1 MLLHEDYPHTV
12 PTRAWLRWKE
22 NYFWVFMDPERDI
35 CCLAH
40 CTAEPTYDRAFMS
53 FVVLHKGQKLI
64 AGKEVPLPSPFEHQK
79 ILKYGGLTLNFLKPQ
94 AEFRIEYEDEHVSAV
109 LNFSRRMHLFDF
121 QACADVNPDWFS
133 VSENTAFERN
143 SFRHQGQ
150 CMNAT
155 GNVSFKSG
163 EWAGTSIDVDGS
175 GYRDHSWGMRN
186 DHMTLD
192 HNWSF
197 FNFPTKGFHLFRV
210 RNILRPGSMT
220 AEGYIALP
228 EGNEAIRTLEIENVG
243 EGPEGMPDKVIF
255 RTTTFS
261 NEPFTLVADVGGAFA
276 RLPLQ
281 SQKPGAQTYLN
292 VENMCHVRCEATGEE
307 GLANVEIGKLLAPE

>member
-1 MLLHEDYPHTV
+1 MLLHEDLPHTV

-40 CTAEPTYDRAFMS
+40 CTAEPTFDRAFAS
-53 FVVLHKGQKLI
+53 FTVLHKGEKI
-64 AGKEVPLPSPFEHQK
+64 ISGKEVPMPSPFEHAK
-79 ILKYGGLTLNFLKPQ
+79 VLKYGNLTLNFVKPQ
-94 AEFRIEYEDEHVSAV
+94 AEFVVEYEDENVAAK
-109 LNFSRRMHLFDF
+109 LTFTRRMHLFDF

-155 GNVSFKSG
+155 GNVTFKSG
-163 EWAGTSIDVDGS
+163 TFAGESIDVDGS

-186 DHMTLD
+186 DQMTLN

-197 FNFPTKGFHLFRV
+197 LNFREMGFHLFTV
-210 RNILRPGSMT
+210 RNVIRPESKT
-220 AEGYIALP
+220 SEGYIARP
-228 EGNEAIRTLEIENVG
+228 EGNEVIKSLDIEHVG
-243 EGPEGMPDKVIF
+243 EGAEGMPAEVIF
-255 RTTTFS
+255 RALTLGGET
-261 NEPFTLVADVGGAFA
+261 FTLIADVGNAFA
-276 RLPLQ
+276 RLPLH
-281 SQKPGAQTYLN
+281 SQKPGSKAYHN
-292 VENMCHVRCEATGEE
+292 VENMCRVRCVETGEE
-307 GLANVEIGKLLAPE
+307 GLGNVEIGALVDV

>member
-1 MLLHEDYPHTV
+1 MLLHEDYPHSV

-40 CTAEPTYDRAFMS
+40 CTAEPTYDRAFAS
-53 FVVLHKGQKLI
+53 FTVLHKGRTI
-64 AGKEVPLPSPFEHQK
+64 ISGKEVPMPSPFEHAK
-79 ILKYGGLTLNFLKPQ
+79 TLHYGDLTIDFVKPQ
-94 AEFRIEYEDEHVSAV
+94 AEFVVEYEDETVAAK
-109 LNFSRRMHLFDF
+109 LIFTRRMHLFDF

-133 VSENTAFERN
+133 ISENTAFERN

-155 GNVSFKSG
+155 GNVTFKSG
-163 EWAGTSIDVDGS
+163 DFAGTSIDVDGS

-186 DHMTLD
+186 DQMTLD

-197 FNFPTKGFHLFRV
+197 FNFPSMGFHLMRV
-210 RNILRPGSMT
+210 RNVIRPESRT

-228 EGNEAIRTLEIENVG
+228 EGNEVIKALEIDNVG
-243 EGPEGMPDKVIF
+243 EGPEGMPEKVIF
-255 RTTTFS
+255 RATTLS
-261 NEPFTLVADVGGAFA
+261 GKPYTLVADVGNAFA
-276 RLPLQ
+276 RLPLH
-281 SQKPGAQTYLN
+281 SQKPGAKVYLN
-292 VENMCHVRCEATGEE
+292 VENMCRVHCEETGEQ
-307 GLANVEIGKLLAPE
+307 GLANVEIGALKDA